1 MSVSST
7 ALPPH
12 PAPAAGALP
21 SVMRRPLPWLLAWA
35 AAHVALRVALSSA
48 LRWDEAEQTLWSQH
62 LAWGYG
68 AQPPLYTWLQWGL
81 NAVLGPSVLSLAV
94 LKHLLLALTYLFMG
108 LAARALLPPRAAWW
122 AAASMVMLP
131 ALGWSSLH
139 DQTHT
144 VLVTAVTA
152 GTWWAL
158 IGLVQSP
165 RPARYALLGLMLGL
179 GMLSK
184 YNFALCAATL
194 GLAALSVPATRA
206 VLLARGL
213 WITAAVALALVLPHA
228 LWLFDH
234 WQATAVAITDKL
246 EVRPA
251 GGRIDGLGELLVT
264 LLATLLLWTLLA
276 AWAFRGAWLRALSA
290 GAAPSTS
297 AAPAAPWAKPL
308 LARYLAG
315 VLAVFVGMVLFG
327 HVTEFKEHWLQ
338 PLFCVWPL
346 AAFVWRPQLESAP
359 GGRRFT
365 GAVLGVALL
374 FFLATAAYPWVA
386 GWRGRPGELN
396 QPIRALT
403 EQLRAAGYDGRS
415 PVIAADH
422 MLAGALRT
430 RFAAAPAAVCDGD
443 AQPVAACVARQLAA
457 ARAAGGG
464 WLLISRD
471 DRLPTGWWADAQ
483 TVLPAGSA
491 PRVLALPRR
500 YVPEGSAP
508 AYYRFI
514 WFPREG

>member
-1 MSVSST
+1 MSSPST
-7 ALPPH
+7 ALSLPL
-12 PAPAAGALP
+12 PA
-21 SVMRRPLPWLLAWA
+21 VMRRPLAWLLAWA
-35 AAHVALRVALSSA
+35 AAHVALRLALSPA

-68 AQPPLYTWLQWGL
+68 MQPPLYTWLQWGL
-81 NAVLGPSVLSLAV
+81 NAVLGPSVLALAV
-94 LKHLLLALTYLFMG
+94 LKHALLALTYLFMG
-108 LAARALLPPRAAWW
+108 LAARALLPPRTAWW

-158 IGLVQSP
+158 IGLLQSP
-165 RPARYALLGLMLGL
+165 HPARYALLGLMLGL

-184 YNFALCAATL
+184 YNFALFAAAL
-194 GLAALSVPATRA
+194 GLAALSVPAPRQ

-213 WITAAVALALVLPHA
+213 GITAALALVLVAPHA
-228 LWLFDH
+228 LWLLGH
-234 WQATAVAITDKL
+234 WHETANAITGKL
-246 EVRPA
+246 EVRPVGA
-251 GGRIDGLGELLVT
+251 RLGGLGKLALT
-264 LLATLLLWTLLA
+264 LLETLLLWTLLA
-276 AWAFRGAWLRALSA
+276 AWAFRGAWLRRPPAELASPV
-290 GAAPSTS
+290 AA
-297 AAPAAPWAKPL
+297 AEWVRPL
-308 LARYLAG
+308 LARYLAL
-315 VLAVFVGMVLFG
+315 VLAVFVGMVLLG
-327 HVTEFKEHWLQ
+327 GVTEFRDHWFQ

-359 GGRRFT
+359 GGGRFT

-374 FFLATAAYPWVA
+374 FFLATAAYPWIA

-396 QPIRALT
+396 QPIGALAQ
-403 EQLRAAGYDGRS
+403 QLRAAGYDGRS

-430 RFAAAPAAVCDGD
+430 RFAAAPAFDCDGNL
-443 AQPVAACVARQLAA
+443 QPVAACVAGHLAQA
-457 ARAAGGG
+457 QAAGRG
-464 WLLISRD
+464 WLLIARD
-471 DRLPTGWWADAQ
+471 DRLPPGWWAEAQ
-483 TVLPAGSA
+483 AVLPAGSE

-500 YVPEGSAP
+500 HVPAGSAP

-514 WFPREG
+514 WFPPQG

>member
-1 MSVSST
+1 MSS
-7 ALPPH
+7 LPSASLPQL
-12 PAPAAGALP
+12 PAAAAGALP
-21 SVMRRPLPWLLAWA
+21 AVMRRPLLWLLAWA
-35 AAHVALRVALSSA
+35 AAHVALRLALSSA

-68 AQPPLYTWLQWGL
+68 TQPPLYTWLQWGL

-94 LKHLLLALTYLFMG
+94 LKHALLALTYLFMG
-108 LAARALLPPRAAWW
+108 LAARALLPPRTAWW

-165 RPARYALLGLMLGL
+165 RPARYALLGLMVAL

-184 YNFALCAATL
+184 YNFALFAAAL
-194 GLAALSVPATRA
+194 GLAALSVPAPRQ

-213 WITAAVALALVLPHA
+213 GITAALALVLVAPHA

-234 WQATAVAITDKL
+234 LQATAVAITDKL

-264 LLATLLLWTLLA
+264 LLSTLLLWTLLA
-276 AWAFRGAWLRALSA
+276 AWAFRGAWLRRPPAD
-290 GAAPSTS
+290 AASP
-297 AAPAAPWAKPL
+297 APWMKPL
-308 LARYLAG
+308 LARYLAA
-315 VLAVFVGMVLFG
+315 VLAAFVGMVLVG

-374 FFLATAAYPWVA
+374 FFVATAAYPWVA

-396 QPIRALT
+396 QPIVALA